1 MANWSAKSKV
11 LISFPSKLWLHRTKK
26 YPYLQFTIKAFVPI
40 SHDPFVGN
48 SLVSIQ
54 GTNPETFISEL
65 DDHPSLI
72 SYSIMEKKKNLIII
86 NTHTKDPFLLR
97 AIVKN
102 MILVNLPVLV
112 SNGIAE
118 FNISSSRRNIDNFIK
133 DLELHG
139 LKVELKR
146 LGNYSENLIE
156 QILTPRQFEI
166 YLHVKDKGY
175 YDTPRQITLSELANE
190 LHLAK
195 SSLSSML
202 QRIHSKLL
210 GN

>member
-1 MANWSAKSKV
+1 
-11 LISFPSKLWLHRTKK
+11 
-26 YPYLQFTIKAFVPI
+26 
-40 SHDPFVGN
+40 
-48 SLVSIQ
+48 
-54 GTNPETFISEL
+54 
-65 DDHPSLI
+65 
-72 SYSIMEKKKNLIII
+72 
-86 NTHTKDPFLLR
+86 
-97 AIVKN
+97 